1 MCTPRCVK
9 SNLAQFILRIVMDL
23 EAEVK
28 QLQEVVVNLANILH
42 ANQEALAELREDHIR
57 LRNMFSCAR
66 VVEVPSAE

>member
-1 MCTPRCVK
+1 
-9 SNLAQFILRIVMDL
+9 MDL